1 MKLSFTSMGMCTV
14 ADVSA
19 AGVSVK
25 KELPSGL
32 AGREAAFGA
41 FREPAA
47 MIDEEK
53 NASVG
58 GLVMFKCSGRAR
70 PDGVTESRQLGCI

>member
-1 MKLSFTSMGMCTV
+1 MWGGPN
-14 ADVSA
+14 
-19 AGVSVK
+19 AGCHE
-25 KELPSGL
+25 ELASGL

-47 MIDEEK
+47 MIDEKK
-53 NASVG
+53 NATVG

-70 PDGVTESRQLGCI
+70 PDGVTESRQIGCI

>member
-1 MKLSFTSMGMCTV
+1 MWGWPATSG
-14 ADVSA
+14 
-19 AGVSVK
+19 GYE
-25 KELPSGL
+25 ELASGL

-53 NASVG
+53 NATVC

-70 PDGVTESRQLGCI
+70 PDGVTESRQIGCI

>member
-1 MKLSFTSMGMCTV
+1 MGWLVGKT
-14 ADVSA
+14 
-19 AGVSVK
+19 
-25 KELPSGL
+25 
-32 AGREAAFGA
+32 AFGA

-53 NASVG
+53 NATVC

-70 PDGVTESRQLGCI
+70 PDGVTESRQIGCI

>member
-1 MKLSFTSMGMCTV
+1 MGWLVGKT
-14 ADVSA
+14 
-19 AGVSVK
+19 
-25 KELPSGL
+25 
-32 AGREAAFGA
+32 AFGA

-53 NASVG
+53 NATVG

-70 PDGVTESRQLGCI
+70 PDGVTESRQIGCI